1 MRNTRNRAMASYK
14 KRRFMP
20 FLCLGRLPCWQGEG
34 CEAALRCGAVASIAA
49 RASVLSREK
58 RALLK
63 SMDFKR
69 YIISKSLRDKA
80 TCTKLHCGIAPR
92 GFALPHPAPDQC
104 DPVHKPQ
111 CLPACLHRGQGKRAE
126 RTHLLKKGRTLQQ
139 CKL

>member
-1 MRNTRNRAMASYK
+1 MNRREQQKSQSYESVWLSVVAPYMAAPVPAVVES
-14 KRRFMP
+14 
-20 FLCLGRLPCWQGEG
+20 GRLD
-34 CEAALRCGAVASIAA
+34 AASIAA

-63 SMDFKR
+63 SILDVKR

-92 GFALPHPAPDQC
+92 GFALPHPAPVQC